1 VIQLS
6 DAFERAA
13 ARAQQAGRR
22 LGVVPARDRGGEPT
36 SDAIPAGREAA
47 GAGGLEYAALTA
59 AVPGRLA
66 GIRAVLRRPL
76 APIASAG
83 SVPVFLLVSGLLL
96 VAYSQLGGSAQNVL
110 YAAICLFALAVMAL
124 AIRRHRPVPL
134 SAWIPV
140 GVGLALFVIGDVL
153 WATWELLSGETP
165 FPSPADAFFLAAY
178 PFLLFGITKLTW
190 ARRASEDR
198 LGFLDTAIVT
208 IAFLLL
214 AWSFV
219 IDPYL
224 ADTTLGPA
232 ALAVSVAYPVLDVA
246 LFGAALHVLV
256 ENEAATEQVRA
267 ALAKNGVEVRSV
279 AVITPS
285 LEDVFVA
292 LIEEADREG

>member
-1 VIQLS
+1 MIQLS

-66 GIRAVLRRPL
+66 GIRAILRRPL

-110 YAAICLFALAVMAL
+110 YAAICLFALAVMTL

-153 WATWELLSGETP
+153 WETWELLSGE
-165 FPSPADAFFLAAY
+165 
-178 PFLLFGITKLTW
+178 IQ
-190 ARRASEDR
+190 
-198 LGFLDTAIVT
+198 
-208 IAFLLL
+208 
-214 AWSFV
+214 
-219 IDPYL
+219 
-224 ADTTLGPA
+224 
-232 ALAVSVAYPVLDVA
+232 VA
-246 LFGAALHVLV
+246 
-256 ENEAATEQVRA
+256 
-267 ALAKNGVEVRSV
+267 
-279 AVITPS
+279 
-285 LEDVFVA
+285 
-292 LIEEADREG
+292 